1 MSVDWVLVILALVFI
16 VFSESLKEMA
26 SRETKKIQKLFLNSF
41 AKFIE
46 YCVIGAFVA
55 LLFKYYK
62 LV

>member
-1 MSVDWVLVILALVFI
+1 MSIDWILVGLSLVFI
-16 VFSESLKEMA
+16 VFSEYLKEMA
-26 SRETKKIQKLFLNSF
+26 SRETKKIPKLFLNSF

-62 LV
+62 VV